1 MKIMPVQKQ
10 TRASQRTQ
18 FKAFVVFG
26 DNSGHVELG
35 MKCSK
40 EVAIAIRGA
49 IILAKLSVI
58 LVRRGYWGNKVEKL
72 HTVPCKVTGKCGFVT
87 CGLFLLHVV
96 LVLLLLACRR
106 RCSSLLVLRMFS
118 LLSWIYQAS

>member
-10 TRASQRTQ
+10 TRAGQRIQ

-26 DNSGHVELG
+26 DNNGHVELG

-72 HTVPCKVTGKCGFVT
+72 HTVPCKVTGKYGSVT